1 MAAFEIS
8 FGILRLGTYYKLYEK
23 LTAHWREVLP
33 GIVCEFEYEDVI
45 ADQKRETAD
54 PLRFCDMERKDAG
67 YRVLQYIPYR

>member
-8 FGILRLGTYYKLYEK
+8 LGILRLGTYFKLYAE
-23 LTAHWREVLP
+23 LTAHWREILP
-33 GIVCEFEYEDVI
+33 GIVCEFAYENVI

-54 PLRFCDMERKDAG
+54 LLRFCVLEWKDAG